1 MSKEG
6 GHFRN
11 IRTTIPAHF
20 WGREITVES
29 MVVQGNFAL
38 PFHCVRSP
46 GKRGY
51 DVFQEDAIGC
61 AKRARGHVAFA
72 TEERENMSPLH
83 FSMGANQAQAVAQQM
98 QNRGGQPAFQNHQA
112 ACMLGGQGMGAAQL
126 GGSGGMRGAAQ
137 SEGMEI
143 ESAMDTPPSVGSS
156 DERYQRFPSGNTSP
170 TYYHASV
177 SAVARAV
184 DPQVDP
190 LPMARGL
197 CAHKEVP
204 VFVEQPPPAR
214 GVTLHAAPS
223 SASVIRRSASSSDAP
238 EVIVWRS
245 MRGKRLSS
253 SGTRRWRGG
262 AAGARS

>member
-1 MSKEG
+1 MDRISTQTDRYTWQRKGAIYVHKPRPFLEP
-6 GHFRN
+6 R
-11 IRTTIPAHF
+11 ISR
-20 WGREITVES
+20 ITVES

-38 PFHCVRSP
+38 PFHCLQSP

-83 FSMGANQAQAVAQQM
+83 FAMGASHAHAAQQM
-98 QNRGGQPAFQNHQA
+98 QNRGGQQAFQNHQA

-126 GGSGGMRGAAQ
+126 GGGGGMRGAAQ

-143 ESAMDTPPSVGSS
+143 ESAMDTAPPLCSS

-177 SAVARAV
+177 SAVSRAV

-190 LPMARGL
+190 LLTARVLCARG
-197 CAHKEVP
+197 P
-204 VFVEQPPPAR
+204 FVEQAPQTR
-214 GVTLHAAPS
+214 GGTLHAAPGIS
-223 SASVIRRSASSSDAP
+223 LCHPRIGILIRRTSSHCLA
-238 EVIVWRS
+238 
-245 MRGKRLSS
+245 
-253 SGTRRWRGG
+253 
-262 AAGARS
+262 